1 MGEIEK
7 KRTQSIK
14 NLLKCIFY
22 FEIHH
27 HHFIFASFFHR
38 FELFGQQLLQ
48 NNHYSSIEVQEKLV
62 SMGEAREDL
71 EKAWIERRLQ
81 LDQCLQLQL
90 FYRDCEQAE
99 NWMSSREAFLKTDDV
114 DSGEGD
120 NVESMIKKHEDFD
133 KAIGSQEEKIESLS
147 TYADQLV
154 ASDNYARVILYFFM
168 SFFLPFYG
176 KDLLISLKE
185 LCEGYFQKYGICFG
199 FSYRY
204 MYCK

>member
-1 MGEIEK
+1 M
-7 KRTQSIK
+7 
-14 NLLKCIFY
+14 
-22 FEIHH
+22 
-27 HHFIFASFFHR
+27 
-38 FELFGQQLLQ
+38 FGQQLLQ

-168 SFFLPFYG
+168 SFIPPLYG
-176 KDLLISLKE
+176 KNLLISLKE
-185 LCEGYFQKYGICFG
+185 LCEGYFQKYRICLV
-199 FSYRY
+199 FSDRY
-204 MYCK
+204 TINSPDKLTL

>member
-1 MGEIEK
+1 MVIK
-7 KRTQSIK
+7 TLHKCTTTSIF
-14 NLLKCIFY
+14 CF
-22 FEIHH
+22 
-27 HHFIFASFFHR
+27 FFHR

-154 ASDNYARVILYFFM
+154 ASDNYAKVILYFFT
-168 SFFLPFYG
+168 SFTPPFYG
-176 KDLLISLKE
+176 KRSTNFLK
-185 LCEGYFQKYGICFG
+185 GIV
-199 FSYRY
+199 
-204 MYCK
+204 

>member
-1 MGEIEK
+1 
-7 KRTQSIK
+7 
-14 NLLKCIFY
+14 
-22 FEIHH
+22 
-27 HHFIFASFFHR
+27 
-38 FELFGQQLLQ
+38 
-48 NNHYSSIEVQEKLV
+48 
-62 SMGEAREDL
+62 MGEAREDL

-154 ASDNYARVILYFFM
+154 ASDNYARVIFVFFHVFY
-168 SFFLPFYG
+168 SAFLW
-176 KDLLISLKE
+176 
-185 LCEGYFQKYGICFG
+185 QKLTNFSKGIVRRI
-199 FSYRY
+199 FSKVRN
-204 MYCK
+204 

>member
-1 MGEIEK
+1 
-7 KRTQSIK
+7 
-14 NLLKCIFY
+14 
-22 FEIHH
+22 
-27 HHFIFASFFHR
+27 
-38 FELFGQQLLQ
+38 
-48 NNHYSSIEVQEKLV
+48 
-62 SMGEAREDL
+62 MGEAREDL

-154 ASDNYARVILYFFM
+154 ASDNYARVILCFLHFFH
-168 SFFLPFYG
+168 STFLWQKLTNFS
-176 KDLLISLKE
+176 KEIVRRIFLKVQNLLR
-185 LCEGYFQKYGICFG
+185 F
-199 FSYRY
+199 
-204 MYCK
+204 

>member
-1 MGEIEK
+1 MGEIGK
-7 KRTQSIK
+7 KRTQNIK
-14 NLLKCIFY
+14 NLLKYIFY

-27 HHFIFASFFHR
+27 FIFVSFFHR

-168 SFFLPFYG
+168 FFIPP
-176 KDLLISLKE
+176 
-185 LCEGYFQKYGICFG
+185 
-199 FSYRY
+199 
-204 MYCK
+204 

>member
-1 MGEIEK
+1 MFTTSSVEHIGEIGK
-7 KRTQSIK
+7 KENTEYKR
-14 NLLKCIFY
+14 LKCIFY
-22 FEIHH
+22 FEIFH
-27 HHFIFASFFHR
+27 HHFIFVSFFHS

-154 ASDNYARVILYFFM
+154 ASDNYARVI
-168 SFFLPFYG
+168 
-176 KDLLISLKE
+176 
-185 LCEGYFQKYGICFG
+185 
-199 FSYRY
+199 
-204 MYCK
+204 

>member
-1 MGEIEK
+1 
-7 KRTQSIK
+7 
-14 NLLKCIFY
+14 
-22 FEIHH
+22 
-27 HHFIFASFFHR
+27 
-38 FELFGQQLLQ
+38 
-48 NNHYSSIEVQEKLV
+48 
-62 SMGEAREDL
+62 MGEAREDL

-154 ASDNYARVILYFFM
+154 ASDNYARVIQHFFM
-168 SFFLPFYG
+168 SPPFYG
-176 KDLLISLKE
+176 KNLQKPNYFKKQCPSSSFLLT
-185 LCEGYFQKYGICFG
+185 
-199 FSYRY
+199 
-204 MYCK
+204 

>member
-168 SFFLPFYG
+168 SFFSAFLWQRLIDFLKG
-176 KDLLISLKE
+176 IVRRIFSKVRNLLR
-185 LCEGYFQKYGICFG
+185 F
-199 FSYRY
+199 
-204 MYCK
+204 

>member
-1 MGEIEK
+1 M
-7 KRTQSIK
+7 
-14 NLLKCIFY
+14 
-22 FEIHH
+22 
-27 HHFIFASFFHR
+27 
-38 FELFGQQLLQ
+38 FGQQLLQ

-168 SFFLPFYG
+168 SFFPPFYG
-176 KDLLISLKE
+176 KDLLIFLKRNCAKNIFKSTEFASVLVIDICTVNSLDT
-185 LCEGYFQKYGICFG
+185 LTLFR
-199 FSYRY
+199 SY
-204 MYCK
+204 KSANEIE